1 MAAQKRD
8 VYKAADVCQAAQV
21 QPYVLRSWE
30 AEFPRLGTPG
40 PGGQKIY
47 GQADLDLVLQIKA
60 LVYGEGLTL
69 AGARRR
75 LEEEAGEGATAST
88 EPPLVLFDDAARE
101 RLKHVRQG
109 LTEILDLLG
118 GGAPQLQ
125 LVSSAPAGKASAAA
139 RPVARKR
146 KTPA

>member
-8 VYKAADVCQAAQV
+8 VYKAADVCQVAQV

-30 AEFPRLGTPG
+30 AEFPKLGTPG
-40 PGGQKIY
+40 PGGLKIY

-75 LEEEAGEGATAST
+75 LEEEGDSGTAASD
-88 EPPLVLFDDAARE
+88 PPLVLFDDAARE
-101 RLKHVRQG
+101 RLRQVRQG
-109 LTEILDLLG
+109 LTDILDLRG
-118 GGAPQLQ
+118 DGAPQLR
-125 LVSSAPAGKASAAA
+125 LVPTPAPAGEASAAA

-146 KTPA
+146 RTPA

>member
-1 MAAQKRD
+1 MSTQKRD

-30 AEFPRLGTPG
+30 AEFPKLGTPG
-40 PGGQKIY
+40 PGGTKIF

-75 LEEEAGEGATAST
+75 LEEEDAGTATSD
-88 EPPLVLFDDAARE
+88 PPLVLFDDAARE
-101 RLKHVRQG
+101 RLRQVRQG
-109 LTEILDLLG
+109 LTDILDLLG
-118 GGAPQLQ
+118 GGARQLQ
-125 LVSSAPAGKASAAA
+125 LVPTAAPAGKTSAAE
-139 RPVARKR
+139 RPAARKR

>member
-8 VYKAADVCQAAQV
+8 VYKAADVCQAAQL
-21 QPYVLRSWE
+21 QPYVLRTWE
-30 AEFPRLGTPG
+30 AEFPKLGTPG

-75 LEEEAGEGATAST
+75 LDEESGGATPAAG

-118 GGAPQLQ
+118 GTSAPQLQ
-125 LVSSAPAGKASAAA
+125 LVPAAPAQASAAT

-146 KTPA
+146 KAQA

>member
-1 MAAQKRD
+1 MATQKRD

-21 QPYVLRSWE
+21 QAYVLRSWE

-40 PGGQKIY
+40 PGGAKIY

-75 LEEEAGEGATAST
+75 LEEEDAGPAAS

-101 RLKHVRQG
+101 RLRQVRQG
-109 LTEILDLLG
+109 LTDILDLLG

-125 LVSSAPAGKASAAA
+125 LVSETAPAGKTSAAA
-139 RPVARKR
+139 RPAARKR

>member
-1 MAAQKRD
+1 MATQKRD

-21 QPYVLRSWE
+21 QAYVLRSWE
-30 AEFPRLGTPG
+30 AEFPKLGTPG
-40 PGGQKIY
+40 PGGTKIY

-75 LEEEAGEGATAST
+75 LEEEAGNGTGAA
-88 EPPLVLFDDAARE
+88 PDAPLVLFDDAARE
-101 RLKHVRQG
+101 RLRQVRRG

-125 LVSSAPAGKASAAA
+125 LVSAPAGEASAAA